1 MGEVENRNIFLR
13 RQFVTILFP
22 LFAIT
27 VAENGFGLWM
37 GRKQP
42 KGKDLLLIDVSNW
55 SKLTSWQYVF
65 PLVRTRDGTR
75 HKRTRCACHG
85 REKAIRTDGLS
96 LPEGQ
101 ATKDAGQAGSE
112 YLGI

>member
-42 KGKDLLLIDVSNW
+42 KGKDLLLIDVSN
-55 SKLTSWQYVF
+55 
-65 PLVRTRDGTR
+65 
-75 HKRTRCACHG
+75 
-85 REKAIRTDGLS
+85 
-96 LPEGQ
+96 
-101 ATKDAGQAGSE
+101 
-112 YLGI
+112 